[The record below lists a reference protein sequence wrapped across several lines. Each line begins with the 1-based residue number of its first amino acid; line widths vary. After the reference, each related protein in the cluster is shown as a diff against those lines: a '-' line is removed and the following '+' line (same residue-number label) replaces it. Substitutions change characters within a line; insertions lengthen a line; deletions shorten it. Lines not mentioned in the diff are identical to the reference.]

1 LATSTLPTAVASQAT
16 RDQAAPIRIGTR
28 GSALALAQARI
39 VGRSLAVHGVRH
51 EIVVIE
57 TAGDRRAPD
66 TSWGEGAFVTA
77 IEQALVD
84 GRVDAAVHSAKDV
97 PTEEDPRLLICSYVS
112 REEPLDAL
120 VLPAGSTGSI
130 NDLAAGIVVGT
141 DSPRR
146 TGFLRA
152 HRPDLD
158 VRPLHG
164 NVDTRLRRLDDG
176 AVDALLLAAAGLIRL
191 GLAER
196 ISELV
201 PLTLVPP
208 APGQGA
214 ICVQVRAEDA
224 AAAAL
229 IALIDDQPTRKTV
242 EAERDFLRASGG
254 GCRAPIGA
262 LAKLDGE
269 VMELWGGFAT
279 LDGHAAAIDK
289 VSGPSSQGPALA
301 KELAR
306 RLTEVRV
313 RMAGAPRVL
322 VTRPEE
328 DGRRFAALL
337 GEHGVAG
344 VIVPAIEIEII
355 SQNAALADAL
365 ARLGSFDLAIV
376 TSRNGARAVRAAA
389 ARLQV
394 DISTVR
400 WAAVGRAT
408 ARELVSAGVGEVW
421 LPDASNAATLAS
433 QLPVTTG
440 GRILWVRGE
449 LADEEL
455 THKLRERNAHV
466 EAVVAYRTIQAPST
480 SRALLADALEQGPI
494 DGVVLASASAV
505 RGLVELAD
513 DRNRPAV
520 LSIPALCVGVRTAEA
535 ARAAGFQ
542 VVVASDIQAASALA
556 ELTAAFLARRVGASV
571 SGAAT

>member
-1 LATSTLPTAVASQAT
+1 MATSTLPTAVPGPAT
-16 RDQAAPIRIGTR
+16 LDQAAPIRIGTR
-28 GSALALAQARI
+28 GSALALAQAGI
-39 VGRSLAVHGVRH
+39 VGRSLAAHGVRH

-66 TSWGEGAFVTA
+66 TAWGEGAFVTA

-84 GRVDAAVHSAKDV
+84 ERVDAAVHSAKDV
-97 PTEEDPRLLICSYVS
+97 PTEEDPRLVICSYVA

-120 VLPAGSTGSI
+120 VLPAGSNGSI
-130 NDLAAGIVVGT
+130 DDLAAGTVVGT

-164 NVDTRLRRLDDG
+164 NVDTRLRLLDDG

-191 GLAER
+191 GRAER

-201 PLTLVPP
+201 PLTVVPP

-224 AAAAL
+224 ASAAL
-229 IALIDDQPTRKTV
+229 VALIDDQPTRQTV

-269 VMELWGGFAT
+269 VMELCGGFAT
-279 LDGHAAAIDK
+279 LDGRAAAIEQ
-289 VSGPSSQGPALA
+289 VSGPRSHGPALA
-301 KELAR
+301 EELAR
-306 RLTEVRV
+306 RLTEVRA

-322 VTRPEE
+322 ITRTEE
-328 DGRRFAALL
+328 DARRFAALL

-355 SQNAALADAL
+355 SENPALADAL
-365 ARLGSFDLAIV
+365 VRLGSFDWAIV
-376 TSRNGARAVRAAA
+376 TSRNGARAVRAEA
-389 ARLQV
+389 ARLQI
-394 DISTVR
+394 DISIVR

-408 ARELVSAGVGEVW
+408 ARELVGAGVGDVW
-421 LPDASNAATLAS
+421 LPDASNAATLAA

-440 GRILWVRGE
+440 NRILWARGE
-449 LADEEL
+449 LADVEL
-455 THKLRERNAHV
+455 AHKLRERNADV
-466 EAVVAYRTIQAPST
+466 EAVVAYRTIEAPST
-480 SRALLADALEQGPI
+480 SRALLADALGRGPI
-494 DGVVLASASAV
+494 DSVVLASASAV
-505 RGLVELAD
+505 RGLVALAD
-513 DRNRPAV
+513 DSDREVV
-520 LSIPALCVGVRTAEA
+520 LSIPALCVGARTAEA

-542 VVVASDIQAASALA
+542 IVVASDTQSASALA
-556 ELTAAFLARRVGASV
+556 ELAAEFLARRV
-571 SGAAT
+571 AARENGITT